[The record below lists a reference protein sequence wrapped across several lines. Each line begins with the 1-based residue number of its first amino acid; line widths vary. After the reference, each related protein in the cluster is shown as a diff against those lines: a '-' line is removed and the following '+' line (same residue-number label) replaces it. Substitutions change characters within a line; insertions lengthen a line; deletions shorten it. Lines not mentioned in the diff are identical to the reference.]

1 MDFNEVT
8 MGIVIS
14 VVVAL
19 LILLFSVLAVLPEY
33 ERGVVLRLG
42 RALPL
47 KGPGL
52 IVIIP
57 VIDRL
62 VRVPMRTI
70 VLDVPKQDVI
80 TRDNVSATINAVVYY
95 RVMDPLKAVLQVQD
109 FHYATAQLAQTT
121 LLTVAGEVDLDDL
134 LAKREQINLRLQQFL
149 DKHAGPWGIKVNEV
163 EIKDID
169 LPAEMKRAMARQA
182 EAERERRAKIIA
194 AEGELQAS
202 VKLAEASLVM
212 EKSPVTIQLRYLQ
225 ALREVAAENNSTT
238 LFPIPIELF
247 APFLEKMKAK

>member
-1 MDFNEVT
+1 MDFLI
-8 MGIVIS
+8 GGL
-14 VVVAL
+14 VAL
-19 LILLFSVLAVLPEY
+19 VLVLAKILYVLPEY

-42 RALPL
+42 RALEP

-52 IVIIP
+52 IVIVP
-57 VIDRL
+57 LLDRL
-62 VRVPMRTI
+62 IRVPMRTI

-95 RVMDPLKAVLQVQD
+95 RVVDPIKAVLQVQD

-134 LAKREQINLRLQQFL
+134 LSKREQINLRLQQFL

-169 LPAEMKRAMARQA
+169 LPAEMKRAMAKQA

-202 VKLAEASLVM
+202 VKLSEASLIM
-212 EKSPVTIQLRYLQ
+212 ERSPITVQLRYLQ
-225 ALREVAAENNSTT
+225 TLTEIAAEKNSTT
-238 LFPIPIELF
+238 VFPLPIELLT
-247 APFLEKMKAK
+247 PFLERAKSKP

>member
-1 MDFNEVT
+1 

-14 VVVAL
+14 AVVVVLIAL
-19 LILLFSVLAVLPEY
+19 FASLAVLPEY
-33 ERGVVLRLG
+33 ERGVVFRLG
-42 RALPL
+42 RTLPL
-47 KGPGL
+47 KEPGL
-52 IVIIP
+52 IVVIP
-57 VIDRL
+57 GIERL

-202 VKLAEASLVM
+202 VTLAEASLVM

-225 ALREVAAENNSTT
+225 TLREVAAENNSTT

-247 APFLEKMKAK
+247 APFLEKVKAK